1 MREFTGFSKGVNL
14 GGWLS
19 QCRLEKQHMESFIT
33 KEDLKRIK
41 GTGADHVRLPIDYE
55 LVEQE
60 DATPIPEGYRYIDR
74 CVEWC
79 AEYGLNMILD
89 LHKTAGYVF
98 DNAADCGGFFENEE
112 LQGRFL
118 ALWSKLAAHYGKYDF
133 IAFDLL
139 NEVVDDSVC
148 EAWNGIAAKA
158 ISRIRSIAPHSWIL
172 VGGTN
177 FNSISAIKNLLPP
190 PDERI
195 VYSFHFYEPMI
206 FTHQGGSW
214 VGGMDTAFRT
224 SYPLSAQEYIGQ
236 SEALLN
242 GCCADTCRQVPA
254 RASGVSML
262 LPLFEEALRIAEE
275 RNVPL
280 YCGEY
285 GVIDLA
291 APEYKLAWIKDMHY
305 IFEKYRI
312 GRAMWCY
319 KGMDFGL
326 IDQSC
331 ESIYG
336 ELCTLL

>member
-1 MREFTGFSKGVNL
+1 MKEFTGFKKGINL

-19 QCRLEKQHMESFIT
+19 QCRLEKEHMEGFIT
-33 KEDLKRIK
+33 EADFQKIK
-41 GTGADHVRLPIDYE
+41 SMGADHVRLPIDYE
-55 LVEQE
+55 LIERE

-74 CVEWC
+74 CVELC

-98 DNAADCGGFFENEE
+98 DDAANCGEFFESEA

-118 ALWSKLAAHYGKYDF
+118 ALWSKLAAHYGKYGF

-139 NEVVDDSVC
+139 NEIVDDSVC
-148 EAWNGIAAKA
+148 EIWNTLAAKA
-158 ISRIRSIAPHSWIL
+158 ISRIRSLAPRNWIL

-177 FNSISAIKNLLPP
+177 FNSISSVKGLLLP

-206 FTHQGGSW
+206 FTHQGAEW

-224 SYPLSAQEYIGQ
+224 SYPLTAQEYIEL
-236 SEALLN
+236 SDTRLN
-242 GCCADTCRQVPA
+242 GCCADSCRQVPA
-254 RASGVSML
+254 QASGADML
-262 LPLFEEALRIAEE
+262 LPLFEEALRVADE
-275 RNVPL
+275 RGVPL

-285 GVIDLA
+285 GVINLA
-291 APEYKLAWIKDMHY
+291 KPEYKLAYIRDLHS
-305 IFEKYRI
+305 IFEKYEI
-312 GRAMWCY
+312 GRAMWCC

-326 IDQSC
+326 TDSPC
-331 ESIYG
+331 APVFD
-336 ELCTLL
+336 ELCALL